1 MGEAKRRGNMK
12 TEQINLK
19 IPLSSLNKRK
29 CKCGGESFVPAIHL
43 YEVSA
48 IVSPN
53 GKAGV
58 IFGEAGFRC
67 LDCGEPADM
76 KPKEDTPVQG
86 PVAPEKSNLIILG
99 DKGGTKQ

>member
-1 MGEAKRRGNMK
+1 MGDANRRDKMK
-12 TEQINLK
+12 TEQITLK
-19 IPLSSLNKRK
+19 VPLSSLNKRK

-67 LDCGEPADM
+67 LDCGAPADM
-76 KPKEDTPVQG
+76 KPKEETPVQG
-86 PVAPEKSNLIILG
+86 PAPEKSNLIIL
-99 DKGGTKQ
+99 DGGTKQ

>member
-1 MGEAKRRGNMK
+1 MMEK
-12 TEQINLK
+12 INLK

-43 YEVSA
+43 YEVST

-67 LDCGEPADM
+67 LGCGEPADM
-76 KPKEDTPVQG
+76 KPKDEVPVQG
-86 PVAPEKSNLIILG
+86 PEKSNLIVLP
-99 DKGGTKQ
+99 GGNKP

>member
-29 CKCGGESFVPAIHL
+29 CECGCENFVPAINI
-43 YEVSA
+43 YEISA

-58 IFGEAGFRC
+58 VFSDPRFAC
-67 LDCGEPADM
+67 LNCGEMADI
-76 KPKEDTPVQG
+76 KPKEDAPVQG
-86 PVAPEKSNLIILG
+86 SAAPEKSNLIILG

>member
-1 MGEAKRRGNMK
+1 MMER
-12 TEQINLK
+12 INLK

-29 CKCGGESFVPAIHL
+29 CQCGCENFVPAINM

-58 IFGEAGFRC
+58 VFSDPRFAC
-67 LDCGEPADM
+67 LNCGEMADI
-76 KPKEDTPVQG
+76 KPKDEAPVQG
-86 PVAPEKSNLIILG
+86 PTAPEKSNLIIFG
-99 DKGGTKQ
+99 DKTN

>member
-1 MGEAKRRGNMK
+1 MGDANRRGKM
-12 TEQINLK
+12 EQINLK

-67 LDCGEPADM
+67 LVCGRPPDM
-76 KPKEDTPVQG
+76 NPKEDAPVQG
-86 PVAPEKSNLIILG
+86 PATPEKSNLIVLG
-99 DKGGTKQ
+99 GGNKQ